1 MQTKRSESQ
10 ELKEACSKNVI
21 MHLKL
26 LSVSQYSKRVK
37 CIRLEQKKSTMHM
50 TGLFE
55 IFGVGFSFKTVFGTT
70 YIETINFGFGSAVV
84 SQAWPDIFVRQGTD

>member
-1 MQTKRSESQ
+1 MQTKRSDSQ

-50 TGLFE
+50 TGLFDW
-55 IFGVGFSFKTVFGTT
+55 I
-70 YIETINFGFGSAVV
+70 
-84 SQAWPDIFVRQGTD
+84 